1 MAYKCLLHNN
11 AMLKGHIKIQS
22 IVKQELSEDVKYVYY
37 LIHKNLL

>member
-1 MAYKCLLHNN
+1 
-11 AMLKGHIKIQS
+11 MLKGHIKIQS